1 MKNVNTI
8 ILSLAATSMT
18 ALLAGAHAQET
29 PPSDWPEP
37 VVDYYTGTILF
48 DRFEYTRTD
57 EDENIGVWDMV
68 GWYGGDTYRLY
79 FKSEGENKQNDGEP
93 TDIERA
99 EILASKLIA
108 PYWELQAGLGTRG
121 TLTSESNM
129 ENYAVISLYGLAPY
143 QFEMDNSLMINE
155 DGDISFA
162 MEAEYEVRV
171 TQTSYLQ
178 PRLAISA
185 SLSESERFDRQSGF
199 NSIRLGLRYRYE
211 FSREFA
217 PYVGMYWSKSLGN
230 TADVAELA
238 GEPISETGLVL
249 GARFWF

>member
-1 MKNVNTI
+1 
-8 ILSLAATSMT
+8 
-18 ALLAGAHAQET
+18 
-29 PPSDWPEP
+29 
-37 VVDYYTGTILF
+37 
-48 DRFEYTRTD
+48 
-57 EDENIGVWDMV
+57 
-68 GWYGGDTYRLY
+68 
-79 FKSEGENKQNDGEP
+79 
-93 TDIERA
+93 
-99 EILASKLIA
+99 
-108 PYWELQAGLGTRG
+108 
-121 TLTSESNM
+121 
-129 ENYAVISLYGLAPY
+129 
-143 QFEMDNSLMINE
+143 MINE

>member
-1 MKNVNTI
+1 MNLPIIFGLI
-8 ILSLAATSMT
+8 ILTVTLRSV
-18 ALLAGAHAQET
+18 AQET
-29 PPSDWPEP
+29 PESWPSP
-37 VVDYYTGTILF
+37 VKDTLNGMVLF
-48 DRFEYTRTD
+48 DRLEVARNNR
-57 EDENIGVWDMV
+57 EENIAVWDMIA
-68 GWYGGDTYRLY
+68 WYGGDTYRLY
-79 FKSEGENKQNDGEP
+79 FKSEGENKQDDGEP

-99 EILASKLIA
+99 ELLGSKLIA
-108 PYWELQAGLGTRG
+108 PFWEVQAGLGTRG

-143 QFEMDNSLMINE
+143 QFEMDNSLIINE

-162 MEAEYEVRV
+162 VEAEYEVRV

-178 PRLAISA
+178 PRLAISG
-185 SLSESERFDRQSGF
+185 SLTESTRYDRQSGF

-217 PYVGMYWSKSLGN
+217 PYVGMYWSRALGN

-238 GEPISETGLVL
+238 GESVSETGFVL

>member
-1 MKNVNTI
+1 MHLRVLLVVLAFAGSNY
-8 ILSLAATSMT
+8 SL
-18 ALLAGAHAQET
+18 AQET
-29 PPSDWPEP
+29 PKDWPSP
-37 VVDYYTGTILF
+37 VVDTLNGIVLF
-48 DRFEYTRTD
+48 DRLEVARNNR
-57 EDENIGVWDMV
+57 EENIGVWDMV
-68 GWYGGDTYRLY
+68 AWYGGDTYRLY
-79 FKSEGENKQNDGEP
+79 FKSEGENKQDDGEP

-99 EILASKLIA
+99 ELLASKLIA
-108 PYWELQAGLGTRG
+108 PFWEIQAGLGTRG

-143 QFEMDNSLMINE
+143 QFEMDNSLIVNE

-162 MEAEYEVRV
+162 VEAEYEVRM

-178 PRLAISA
+178 PRLAISG
-185 SLSESERFDRQSGF
+185 SLTESTRFDRQSGF

-217 PYVGMYWSKSLGN
+217 PYVGMYWSRALGN

-238 GEPISETGLVL
+238 GESVSETGFVL

>member
-1 MKNVNTI
+1 MHLRVLLVVLAFAGSNY
-8 ILSLAATSMT
+8 SL
-18 ALLAGAHAQET
+18 AQET
-29 PPSDWPEP
+29 PKDWPSP
-37 VVDYYTGTILF
+37 VVDTLNGIVLF
-48 DRFEYTRTD
+48 DRLEVARNNR
-57 EDENIGVWDMV
+57 EENIGVWDMV
-68 GWYGGDTYRLY
+68 AWYGGDTYRLY
-79 FKSEGENKQNDGEP
+79 FKSEGENKQDDGEP

-99 EILASKLIA
+99 ELLASKLIA
-108 PYWELQAGLGTRG
+108 PFWEIQAGLGTRG

-143 QFEMDNSLMINE
+143 QFEMDNSLIINE

-162 MEAEYEVRV
+162 VEAEYEVRV

-178 PRLAISA
+178 PRLAISG
-185 SLSESERFDRQSGF
+185 SLTESTRYDRQSGF

-217 PYVGMYWSKSLGN
+217 PYVGMYWSRALGN

-238 GEPISETGLVL
+238 GESVSETGFVL

>member
-1 MKNVNTI
+1 MHLRVLLVVLAFAGSNY
-8 ILSLAATSMT
+8 SL
-18 ALLAGAHAQET
+18 AQET
-29 PPSDWPEP
+29 PKDWPSP
-37 VVDYYTGTILF
+37 VVDTLNGIVLF
-48 DRFEYTRTD
+48 DRLEVARNNR
-57 EDENIGVWDMV
+57 EENIGVWDMV
-68 GWYGGDTYRLY
+68 AWYGGDTYRLY
-79 FKSEGENKQNDGEP
+79 FKSEGENKQDDGEP

-99 EILASKLIA
+99 ELLASKLIA
-108 PYWELQAGLGTRG
+108 PFWEIQAGLGTRG

-129 ENYAVISLYGLAPY
+129 EDYAVISLYGLAPY
-143 QFEMDNSLMINE
+143 QFEMDNSLIVNE

-162 MEAEYEVRV
+162 VEAEYEVRM

-178 PRLAISA
+178 PRLAISG
-185 SLSESERFDRQSGF
+185 SLTESTRFDRQSGF

-217 PYVGMYWSKSLGN
+217 PYVGMYWSRALGN

-238 GEPISETGLVL
+238 GESVSETGFVL

>member
-1 MKNVNTI
+1 MHLRVLLVVLACAGSNY
-8 ILSLAATSMT
+8 SL
-18 ALLAGAHAQET
+18 AQET
-29 PPSDWPEP
+29 PKDWPSP
-37 VVDYYTGTILF
+37 VVDTLNCIVLF
-48 DRFEYTRTD
+48 DRLEVARNNR
-57 EDENIGVWDMV
+57 EENIGVWDMV
-68 GWYGGDTYRLY
+68 AWYGGDTYRLY
-79 FKSEGENKQNDGEP
+79 FKSEGENKQDDGEP

-99 EILASKLIA
+99 ELLASKLIA
-108 PYWELQAGLGTRG
+108 PFWEIQAGLGTRG

-143 QFEMDNSLMINE
+143 QFEMDNSLIVNE

-162 MEAEYEVRV
+162 VEAEYEVRM

-178 PRLAISA
+178 PRLAISG
-185 SLSESERFDRQSGF
+185 SLTESTRFDRQSGF

-217 PYVGMYWSKSLGN
+217 PYVGMYWSRALGN

-238 GEPISETGLVL
+238 GESVSETGFVL

>member
-8 ILSLAATSMT
+8 ILSLAAASMT
-18 ALLAGAHAQET
+18 TLLSDANAQGST
-29 PPSDWPEP
+29 PVDWPEP

-57 EDENIGVWDMV
+57 DDENVGVWDMV
-68 GWYGGDTYRLY
+68 GWYGGDIYRLY

-93 TDIERA
+93 TDIEKA
-99 EILASKLIA
+99 ELLASKLIT
-108 PYWELQAGLGTRG
+108 PFWELQAGLGTRG
-121 TLTSESNM
+121 TLSSESNM

-155 DGDISFA
+155 EGDISFA
-162 MEAEYEVRV
+162 MEAEYEIRV
-171 TQTSYLQ
+171 SQTSFLQ
-178 PRLAISA
+178 PRIAISA

-211 FSREFA
+211 FSREFS
-217 PYVGMYWSKSLGN
+217 PYVGMYWSKSLSN
-230 TADVAELA
+230 TTDVAELA
-238 GEPISETGLVL
+238 GESISETGLVL

>member
-1 MKNVNTI
+1 MHLRVLLVVLAFAGSNY
-8 ILSLAATSMT
+8 SL
-18 ALLAGAHAQET
+18 AQET
-29 PPSDWPEP
+29 PKDWPSP
-37 VVDYYTGTILF
+37 VVDTLNGIVLF
-48 DRFEYTRTD
+48 DRLEVARNNR
-57 EDENIGVWDMV
+57 EENIGVWDMV
-68 GWYGGDTYRLY
+68 AWYGGDTYRLY
-79 FKSEGENKQNDGEP
+79 FKSEGENKQDDGEP

-99 EILASKLIA
+99 ELLASKLIA
-108 PYWELQAGLGTRG
+108 PFWEIQAGLGTRG

-143 QFEMDNSLMINE
+143 QFEMDNSLIVNE

-162 MEAEYEVRV
+162 VEAEYEVRM

-178 PRLAISA
+178 PRLAISG
-185 SLSESERFDRQSGF
+185 SLTESTRYDRQSGF

-217 PYVGMYWSKSLGN
+217 PYVGMYWSRALGN

-238 GEPISETGLVL
+238 GESVSETGFVL

>member
-1 MKNVNTI
+1 MKSVNTI
-8 ILSLAATSMT
+8 ILSLIATSVST
-18 ALLAGAHAQET
+18 LLSNAHAQE
-29 PPSDWPEP
+29 PPADWPEP
-37 VVDYYTGTILF
+37 VVEYYTGKILF
-48 DRFEYTRTD
+48 DRLEYTRTNN
-57 EDENIGVWDMV
+57 EENIGVWDMV
-68 GWYGGDTYRLY
+68 SWYGGDTFRVY
-79 FKSEGENKQNDGEP
+79 FKSEGENKQDDGEP

-99 EILASKLIA
+99 ELVASKLIS
-108 PYWELQAGLGTRG
+108 PYWDLQAGLGTRG
-121 TLTSESNM
+121 TLTSGSNM

-162 MEAEYEVRV
+162 VEAEYEIRV

-178 PRLAISA
+178 PRLAISG
-185 SLSESERFDRQSGF
+185 SLSGSKRFDRQSGF

-217 PYVGMYWSKSLGN
+217 PYVGMYWSRSLGN
-230 TADVAELA
+230 SADVAKIN
-238 GEPISETGLVL
+238 GEPLSETGVVL